1 MTDLTVY
8 QPQTELTADMD
19 YARAIAPAALL
30 PAAYRGKPADVLVAV
45 GLGRAIGIPPAQ
57 ALYEVYVVNGRPS
70 PSANLMAA
78 LVRRAGH
85 RLRIDGDATRC
96 TATLIRHDDPDA
108 PFTATWTIEQA
119 RAAGLTGK
127 DTWKQYPAAM
137 LRARAIAEVVRMGA
151 SEAVLGMDYAREE
164 MQDVEPERAP
174 APARPTGMDAVR
186 AAVTHRTDAG
196 AAEPPQ
202 GNPPGPA
209 SEASVDGVR
218 PVDPA
223 PASPK
228 ITAAQQR
235 KLFALFKAKGITEE
249 EQLPGIAHVIGRPI
263 ESRTAMTPDE
273 FEAVVKQ
280 LEARD
285 DALQQDAEAGDRD
298 E

>member
-1 MTDLTVY
+1 M
-8 QPQTELTADMD
+8 
-19 YARAIAPAALL
+19 
-30 PAAYRGKPADVLVAV
+30 LVAV

-96 TATLIRHDDPDA
+96 TATLIRHDDPDS
-108 PFTATWTIEQA
+108 PFAATWTIEQA

-164 MQDVEPERAP
+164 MQDVEPEP
-174 APARPTGMDAVR
+174 ATQQRPTGLAAVR
-186 AAVTHRTDAG
+186 AAVTHQTDAG

-209 SEASVDGVR
+209 SEASDDGVR

-235 KLFALFKAKGITEE
+235 KLFALFKAKGIAED

-273 FEAVVKQ
+273 FEVVVKQ
-280 LEARD
+280 LEARPD
-285 DALQQDAEAGDRD
+285 VPREDAEGG
-298 E
+298 EQE

>member
-1 MTDLTVY
+1 MTDLAVY

-96 TATLIRHDDPDA
+96 TATLIRHDDPDS
-108 PFTATWTIEQA
+108 PFAATWTIEQA

-164 MQDVEPERAP
+164 MQDVEPEP
-174 APARPTGMDAVR
+174 APQQRPTGLAAVR
-186 AAVTHRTDAG
+186 AAVTHQTDAG
-196 AAEPPQ
+196 AAESPQ

-209 SEASVDGVR
+209 SEASDDGVR

-223 PASPK
+223 PASHETGEA
-228 ITAAQQR
+228 ITSAQSKMLHASFGEVGIKDRDQR
-235 KLFALFKAKGITEE
+235 LIYCRNL
-249 EQLPGIAHVIGRPI
+249 IGREI
-263 ESRTAMTPDE
+263 DSSSDLTKAEASR
-273 FEAVVKQ
+273 VI
-280 LEARD
+280 
-285 DALQQDAEAGDRD
+285 DALQQDAHEGG
-298 E
+298 EQE